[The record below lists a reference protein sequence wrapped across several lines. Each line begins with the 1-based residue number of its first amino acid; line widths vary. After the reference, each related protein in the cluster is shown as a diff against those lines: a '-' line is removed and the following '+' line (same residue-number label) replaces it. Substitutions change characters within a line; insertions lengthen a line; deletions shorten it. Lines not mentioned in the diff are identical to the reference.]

1 MDFTCGG
8 NLMAIGV
15 TPESG
20 RQRVTRDLILDHA
33 SVLLKQN
40 GVSGFRLK
48 DLAERL
54 NVTIPNLYRYFADRE
69 AIIQATYVRTQ
80 GWDAEF
86 LCAALNTVAESLTP
100 DSDFT
105 ATIAEFWPML
115 MTKATHEQRSLRF
128 TALAALHDG
137 VQHLETPGSINEVH
151 AATTQLFRQAQ
162 VHGLID
168 ASINPEVLSLC
179 IRSMIL
185 GMVLRDF
192 GNNVHVSDDELTALI
207 TRFYQSVATK

>member
-1 MDFTCGG
+1 
-8 NLMAIGV
+8 MAIV
-15 TPESG
+15 VSPPSG
-20 RQRVTRDLILDHA
+20 RQRITRDVILDHA
-33 SVLLKQN
+33 SVLLEQN
-40 GVSGFRLK
+40 GTCGFRLK

-54 NVTIPNLYRYFADRE
+54 GVTIPNFYRYFADRE

-80 GWDAEF
+80 GWGAEF
-86 LCAALNTVAESLTP
+86 LCGALNAVAESLTP

-105 ATIAEFWPML
+105 VSIAEFWPMML
-115 MTKATHEQRSLRF
+115 TEATHEQRNMRF
-128 TALAALHDG
+128 KALAALHDG
-137 VQHLETPGSINEVH
+137 VQHSETPGSINEVH

-168 ASINPEVLSLC
+168 ASINPEALSLC

-192 GNNVHVSDDELTALI
+192 GNNVHVSDDELTVLI

>member
-1 MDFTCGG
+1 MTI
-8 NLMAIGV
+8 NA
-15 TPESG
+15 TPQTA
-20 RQRVTRDLILDHA
+20 RQPITRDLILDNA

-48 DLAERL
+48 DLADRL

-69 AIIQATYVRTQ
+69 SIIQATYVRSQ

-86 LCAALNTVAESLTP
+86 LCGVLNAVSASLTP
-100 DSDFT
+100 DSNFT
-105 ATIAEFWPML
+105 DTIAEFWPML
-115 MTKATHEQRSLRF
+115 LTEATHEQRNVRF
-128 TALAALHDG
+128 KALAALHDG
-137 VQHLETPGSINEVH
+137 VQQLETPGSINEVH

-168 ASINPEVLSLC
+168 GSINPEALSLC

-192 GNNVHVSDDELTALI
+192 GDNVHVSDDELASLVA
-207 TRFYQSVATK
+207 RFYQSVVTK

>member
-1 MDFTCGG
+1 MT
-8 NLMAIGV
+8 IEV
-15 TPESG
+15 TPQTG
-20 RQRVTRDLILDHA
+20 RQPITRDLILDNA
-33 SVLLKQN
+33 SVLLQEN

-86 LCAALNTVAESLTP
+86 LCAALNVASASLTP

-115 MTKATHEQRSLRF
+115 LTEATHEQRNVRF
-128 TALAALHDG
+128 KALAALHDG
-137 VQHLETPGSINEVH
+137 VHHLETPGSINEVH

-168 ASINPEVLSLC
+168 ASINPEALSLC

-192 GNNVHVSDDELTALI
+192 GDNVHVSDDELTALI
-207 TRFYQSVATK
+207 TRFYKSVVAK

>member
-1 MDFTCGG
+1 
-8 NLMAIGV
+8 MAINA
-15 TPESG
+15 TPPTAREPI
-20 RQRVTRDLILDHA
+20 TRDLILDNA

-69 AIIQATYVRTQ
+69 SIIQATYVRSQ

-86 LCAALNTVAESLTP
+86 LCGALNAVSASLTP
-100 DSDFT
+100 DSNFT
-105 ATIAEFWPML
+105 DTIAEFWPML
-115 MTKATHEQRSLRF
+115 LTEAAHEQRNVRF
-128 TALAALHDG
+128 KALAALHDG
-137 VQHLETPGSINEVH
+137 VQQLETPGSINEVH

-168 ASINPEVLSLC
+168 ASINPEALSLC

-192 GNNVHVSDDELTALI
+192 GDNVHVSDDELTSLVV
-207 TRFYQSVATK
+207 RFYQSVVTK

>member
-1 MDFTCGG
+1 MTIE
-8 NLMAIGV
+8 L
-15 TPESG
+15 TPQTG
-20 RQRVTRDLILDHA
+20 RQPITRDLILDNA
-33 SVLLKQN
+33 SVLLQEN

-86 LCAALNTVAESLTP
+86 LCAALKAVSEALTP
-100 DSDFT
+100 GSDFT
-105 ATIAEFWPML
+105 NTIAEFWPML
-115 MTKATHEQRSLRF
+115 LTEATHEQRNVRF
-128 TALAALHDG
+128 RALAALHDG
-137 VQHLETPGSINEVH
+137 AHHLEPPGSINEVH

-168 ASINPEVLSLC
+168 ASINPEALSLC

-192 GNNVHVSDDELTALI
+192 GDNVHVSDDELTALT
-207 TRFYQSVATK
+207 TRFYKSVVAK

>member
-1 MDFTCGG
+1 MTIS
-8 NLMAIGV
+8 A
-15 TPESG
+15 TPQSA
-20 RQRVTRDLILDHA
+20 RQPISRNLILDHA
-33 SVLLKQN
+33 SVLLGQN

-86 LCAALNTVAESLTP
+86 LCAALKTVSESLTP

-105 ATIAEFWPML
+105 ATIAEFCPML
-115 MTKATHEQRSLRF
+115 LTEATHEQRNVRF
-128 TALAALHDG
+128 KALAALHDG
-137 VQHLETPGSINEVH
+137 VHHQETPGSINEVH

-168 ASINPEVLSLC
+168 ASINPEALSLC